1 MSGYP
6 VNPLRWHP
14 TLAGGSL
21 LLVLVV
27 LVLNI
32 LTIAFKFIES
42 RGEAWS
48 PVRASSPYRQAAM
61 RTPSEDTLRNRAATT
76 ASPGMT
82 ATMSPLGRASAA
94 KPFILRGSPMRK
106 DLPMINDRA
115 GLSRF
120 LDDSERRLDQISAS
134 SATGRDSLSASLA
147 TAASA
152 APTITRFQPAVKPAA
167 NLVAKEVIED
177 GLVVRDPAKTLREW
191 KAEPFIDEWA
201 ESTRKV
207 ATASGELLHIRSP
220 LEQQNA
226 ANAAAA
232 AAAAKKPA
240 GFGLFGGPGQT
251 SMFPAAAPAQ
261 PQPPAIPQTL
271 QQLADG
277 HASNATARSRVALE
291 RYLAVGKYTCRE
303 YILDRIKSLLLDF
316 YPLDLFLTFPQLV
329 MHLFCRYLDELT
341 NTLEPHKISGF
352 SDKHFLPVGA
362 KPVAVAAVMIREQ
375 SRWPAHYQLVVD
387 NTIWDVYPSRNN
399 LFHVLSLFVYAIKCL
414 SSGFIGL
421 LSLGGRSTRLLDI
434 VATGPLISRFETP
447 RKRHGQPTTGAAP
460 AGGAAGSDSAQPIPS
475 VVFTP
480 VTARR

>member
-1 MSGYP
+1 MVVSPALSKEELVDDDKNVEEDKGKAQQAFL
-6 VNPLRWHP
+6 VQHGHGVDEQQRGQQQVVKAHDVASRQAKSSLGELLLRRAELVLSDQDRDRFK
-14 TLAGGSL
+14 TNAKALAVVLLLAGLAAMSL

-32 LTIAFKFIES
+32 LTIAFKF
-42 RGEAWS
+42 
-48 PVRASSPYRQAAM
+48 
-61 RTPSEDTLRNRAATT
+61 
-76 ASPGMT
+76 
-82 ATMSPLGRASAA
+82 
-94 KPFILRGSPMRK
+94 PFILRGSPMRK

-201 ESTRKV
+201 ESTRK
-207 ATASGELLHIRSP
+207 
-220 LEQQNA
+220 
-226 ANAAAA
+226 
-232 AAAAKKPA
+232 
-240 GFGLFGGPGQT
+240 
-251 SMFPAAAPAQ
+251 
-261 PQPPAIPQTL
+261 
-271 QQLADG
+271 
-277 HASNATARSRVALE
+277 NATARSRVALE

-414 SSGFIGL
+414 SSGFIG
-421 LSLGGRSTRLLDI
+421 STRLLDI